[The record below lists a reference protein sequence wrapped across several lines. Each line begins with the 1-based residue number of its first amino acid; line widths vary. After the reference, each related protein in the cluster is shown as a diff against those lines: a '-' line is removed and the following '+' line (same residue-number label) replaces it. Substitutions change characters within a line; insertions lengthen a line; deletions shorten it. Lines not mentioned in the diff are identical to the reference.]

1 MDKLTLN
8 KGDPIYVPAAEY
20 AAALS
25 LGATMV
31 EGDARLY
38 IPSILPDGVSIEA
51 YSRWASFEA
60 RVIWIG
66 EFLEGM
72 LGQPVDLTDVAGI
85 VGAAGKGDP
94 RDRQDEYAVPLF
106 VPKFEMDNVR
116 CIPGV
121 SWDRRRRL
129 YVADR
134 SADFG
139 LIFPYLTPAMKSVW
153 ISEMNLDAAMGA
165 FVKAKALMID
175 EEVVEGNHQQEMI
188 PDDMKK
194 ASESE

>member
-1 MDKLTLN
+1 MVAPALH

-25 LGATMV
+25 LGAAMV

-38 IPSILPDGVSIEA
+38 IPNILPDGVSLA
-51 YSRWASFEA
+51 AFGRWATFEA
-60 RVIWIG
+60 KVIWIG
-66 EFLEGM
+66 EFLESM

-85 VGAAGKGDP
+85 VGAAGGAT
-94 RDRQDEYAVPLF
+94 RSGHADEYAVPLF
-106 VPKFEMDNVR
+106 VPKFEMDNAR

-121 SWDRRRRL
+121 RWDRRRRL

-165 FVKAKALMID
+165 FVKAKALTVDD
-175 EEVVEGNHQQEMI
+175 EAVEGNIQTELE
-188 PDDMKK
+188 PDLANK
-194 ASESE
+194 SEE